1 MYVLSVTYLFIK
13 YDIKKFIILICFLI
27 IIHLISKK
35 NQKKKNIIN
44 DMQEFINLNIDM
56 NLIHP
61 NRKFYRILNPK
72 ISVIISVFNGEPYLK
87 TALRSIQNQN
97 FKNIEI
103 IIVDDNSKDNSVLL
117 IKQLM
122 KEDPRIVF
130 LQNNENRGALYTK
143 TKGVLHAKGK
153 YILILDVDDLYS
165 SKNAFSTLYKEAE
178 KNKLDLLGF
187 SALIC
192 NKNITNKSLHIHN
205 NFETKVLFQPKVGEM
220 MYSFTKN
227 GKPKRVGGVICCY
240 FIKRKLFLTSINAIG
255 NEYLNKKIIRHD
267 DFFCF
272 FMLTRYAKNLKNIKK
287 PFYLVLKR
295 ENKNNTLINFHK
307 TEKNKIHKENRCIS
321 FLYYIEFLLFKTNNT
336 FFDKQIAE
344 YELENYYLNNSCR
357 FSNISKIKGIQ
368 TCQLFL
374 NNKYI
379 NLLL

>member
-1 MYVLSVTYLFIK
+1 MRKTLHK
-13 YDIKKFIILICFLI
+13 
-27 IIHLISKK
+27 ISS
-35 NQKKKNIIN
+35 
-44 DMQEFINLNIDM
+44 
-56 NLIHP
+56 
-61 NRKFYRILNPK
+61 PK
-72 ISVIISVFNGEPYLK
+72 I
-87 TALRSIQNQN
+87 
-97 FKNIEI
+97 NI
-103 IIVDDNSKDNSVLL
+103 L
-117 IKQLM
+117 
-122 KEDPRIVF
+122 
-130 LQNNENRGALYTK
+130 
-143 TKGVLHAKGK
+143 
-153 YILILDVDDLYS
+153 S
-165 SKNAFSTLYKEAE
+165 SLERK
-178 KNKLDLLGF
+178 
-187 SALIC
+187 
-192 NKNITNKSLHIHN
+192 
-205 NFETKVLFQPKVGEM
+205 
-220 MYSFTKN
+220 
-227 GKPKRVGGVICCY
+227 KPKLY

-379 NLLL
+379 NNTLKKKIRLFLKDINKV